1 MDRRKKTTGKINGMF
16 HTSGT
21 KHGSYSVGLT
31 VLVIAIVIVFNL
43 VIGQIPE
50 AYRNLDVSSTKIYEI
65 SDTTKDL
72 LSGLNDKVDMK
83 VLAVKEDTD
92 DRIKTFISKYAAL
105 SDKINVEWIDPVLHP
120 STLTEYNASEN
131 TIVVSCEATGKTTTI
146 SFDKILV
153 MDMSSYYYSGN
164 TSYSEFDGDGQLTS
178 AVNYVT
184 SDVQKTIYKVSGH
197 GEADLSS
204 TVTDLMSKNNYT
216 LTELNLLMADSIPD
230 DCDLLLMNAP
240 TNDLSENEVTLLTN
254 YLAAG
259 GKVMCLLGDNSLTD
273 LPNLASVLKVYGIE
287 GADGYI
293 ADPTRCYQNQPYYIF
308 PQLNVSGDLANGIS
322 SQMVLLTNAHGV
334 TLTDPARDTITT
346 STFMETSENG
356 YAVTESEQKQG
367 TYELGVVATETIS
380 SGDDSSDDTDADS
393 SDADSED
400 TEDSEESSTTEA
412 RLTVISAGSLIDQNI
427 TDAFSQLENT
437 QIFMNAVSA
446 NFDGVQN
453 LSIEAKSLGTEYNT
467 IQHAGLFSL
476 LVIFGIPAVILIAG
490 FSVWFRRR
498 KA

>member
-1 MDRRKKTTGKINGMF
+1 MDRRKKTTGKIKGMF

-50 AYRNLDVSSTKIYEI
+50 AYRNLDMSSTKIYEI

-83 VLAVKEDTD
+83 VLAVKKDTD

-105 SDKINVEWIDPVLHP
+105 SDKINIEWIDPVLHP
-120 STLTEYNASEN
+120 SALTEYNASEN

-164 TSYSEFDGDGQLTS
+164 ASYSEFDGDGQLTS

-197 GEADLSS
+197 GEAELSS

-259 GKVMCLLGDNSLTD
+259 GKVMFLLGDTSLTD
-273 LPNLASVLKVYGIE
+273 FPNLASVLKVYGIE
-287 GADGYI
+287 GVDGYI

-322 SQMVLLTNAHGV
+322 SQMVLLTNTHGM

-380 SGDDSSDDTDADS
+380 SGDDS
-393 SDADSED
+393 
-400 TEDSEESSTTEA
+400 EESSTTEA

-427 TDAFSQLENT
+427 TDAFSQLENA

>member
-1 MDRRKKTTGKINGMF
+1 MDRRKKTTGKIKGMF

-50 AYRNLDVSSTKIYEI
+50 AYRNLDMSSTKIYEI

-83 VLAVKEDTD
+83 VLAVKKDTD

-120 STLTEYNASEN
+120 SALTEYNASEN

-153 MDMSSYYYSGN
+153 MDTSSYYYSGN
-164 TSYSEFDGDGQLTS
+164 ASYSEFDGDGQLTS

-197 GEADLSS
+197 GEAELSS

-259 GKVMCLLGDNSLTD
+259 GKVMCLLGDTSLTD
-273 LPNLASVLKVYGIE
+273 FPNLASVLKVYGIE
-287 GADGYI
+287 GVDGYI

-322 SQMVLLTNAHGV
+322 SQMVLLTNAHGM
-334 TLTDPARDTITT
+334 TLTDPTRDTITT
-346 STFMETSENG
+346 SAFMETSEM
-356 YAVTESEQKQG
+356 
-367 TYELGVVATETIS
+367 
-380 SGDDSSDDTDADS
+380 DT
-393 SDADSED
+393 
-400 TEDSEESSTTEA
+400 
-412 RLTVISAGSLIDQNI
+412 Q
-427 TDAFSQLENT
+427 
-437 QIFMNAVSA
+437 
-446 NFDGVQN
+446 
-453 LSIEAKSLGTEYNT
+453 
-467 IQHAGLFSL
+467 
-476 LVIFGIPAVILIAG
+476 
-490 FSVWFRRR
+490 
-498 KA
+498 

>member
-1 MDRRKKTTGKINGMF
+1 MF

-50 AYRNLDVSSTKIYEI
+50 AYRNLDMSSTKIYEI

-72 LSGLNDKVDMK
+72 LGGLNDKVDMK
-83 VLAVKEDTD
+83 VLAVKKDTD

-120 STLTEYNASEN
+120 SALTEYNTSEN

-153 MDMSSYYYSGN
+153 MDMSSYYSGN
-164 TSYSEFDGDGQLTS
+164 ASYSEFDGDGQLTS

-184 SDVQKTIYKVSGH
+184 SNVQKTIYKVSGH
-197 GEADLSS
+197 GEAELSS

-259 GKVMCLLGDNSLTD
+259 GKVMCLLGDTSLTD
-273 LPNLASVLKVYGIE
+273 FPNLASVLKVYGIE
-287 GADGYI
+287 GVDGYI

-322 SQMVLLTNAHGV
+322 SQMVLLTNAHGM
-334 TLTDPARDTITT
+334 TLTILPVGLCICGNRHVPVCSD
-346 STFMETSENG
+346 G
-356 YAVTESEQKQG
+356 K
-367 TYELGVVATETIS
+367 
-380 SGDDSSDDTDADS
+380 SDDRIYQYIWYSAYLVSLEWNSFHASKQCSQRIGRCAYHSDS
-393 SDADSED
+393 DCCLYLSDDRKYSD
-400 TEDSEESSTTEA
+400 CRCDRSSWCDRRCGRVLCE
-412 RLTVISAGSLIDQNI
+412 I
-427 TDAFSQLENT
+427 
-437 QIFMNAVSA
+437 
-446 NFDGVQN
+446 
-453 LSIEAKSLGTEYNT
+453 KSL
-467 IQHAGLFSL
+467 
-476 LVIFGIPAVILIAG
+476 
-490 FSVWFRRR
+490 
-498 KA
+498 

>member
-1 MDRRKKTTGKINGMF
+1 MDRRKKTTGKIKGMF

-50 AYRNLDVSSTKIYEI
+50 AYRNLDMSSTKIYEI

-83 VLAVKEDTD
+83 VLAVKKDTD

-120 STLTEYNASEN
+120 SALTEYNASEN

-164 TSYSEFDGDGQLTS
+164 ASYSEFDGEGQLTS

-197 GEADLSS
+197 GEAELSS

-216 LTELNLLMADSIPD
+216 LTELNLLMADSIPN

-259 GKVMCLLGDNSLTD
+259 GKVMCLLGDTSLTD
-273 LPNLASVLKVYGIE
+273 FPNLASVLKVYGIE

-322 SQMVLLTNAHGV
+322 SQMVLLTNTHGM
-334 TLTDPARDTITT
+334 TLTDPTRDTITT
-346 STFMETSENG
+346 SAFMETSENG

-380 SGDDSSDDTDADS
+380 SGD
-393 SDADSED
+393 
-400 TEDSEESSTTEA
+400 DSEESSTTEA

>member
-1 MDRRKKTTGKINGMF
+1 MDRRKKTTGKIKGMF

-50 AYRNLDVSSTKIYEI
+50 AYRNLDMSSTKIYEI

-83 VLAVKEDTD
+83 VLAVKKDTD

-120 STLTEYNASEN
+120 SALTEYNASEN

-146 SFDKILV
+146 SF
-153 MDMSSYYYSGN
+153 
-164 TSYSEFDGDGQLTS
+164 

-197 GEADLSS
+197 GEAELSS

-259 GKVMCLLGDNSLTD
+259 GKVMCLLGDTSLTD
-273 LPNLASVLKVYGIE
+273 FPNLASVLKVYGIE
-287 GADGYI
+287 GVDGYI

-322 SQMVLLTNAHGV
+322 SQMVLLTNAHGM
-334 TLTDPARDTITT
+334 TLTDPTRDTITT
-346 STFMETSENG
+346 SAFMETSENG

-380 SGDDSSDDTDADS
+380 SGDDSSSDS
-393 SDADSED
+393 SDAEATDTTTDDSES

-427 TDAFSQLENT
+427 TDAFSQLENA

>member
-1 MDRRKKTTGKINGMF
+1 MDRRKKTTGKIKGMF

-50 AYRNLDVSSTKIYEI
+50 AYRNLDMSSTKIYEI

-72 LSGLNDKVDMK
+72 LGGLNDKVDMK
-83 VLAVKEDTD
+83 VLAVKKDTD

-120 STLTEYNASEN
+120 SALTEYNTSEN
-131 TIVVSCEATGKTTTI
+131 TTGKTTTI

-153 MDMSSYYYSGN
+153 MDMSSYYSGN
-164 TSYSEFDGDGQLTS
+164 ASYSEFDGDGQLTS

-184 SDVQKTIYKVSGH
+184 SNVQKTIYKVSGH
-197 GEADLSS
+197 GEAELSS

-259 GKVMCLLGDNSLTD
+259 GKVMCLLGDTSLTD
-273 LPNLASVLKVYGIE
+273 FPNLASVLKVYGIE
-287 GADGYI
+287 GVDGYI

-322 SQMVLLTNAHGV
+322 SQMVLLTNAHGM
-334 TLTDPARDTITT
+334 TLTDPTRDTITT
-346 STFMETSENG
+346 SAFMETSENG

-380 SGDDSSDDTDADS
+380 SGDDS
-393 SDADSED
+393 
-400 TEDSEESSTTEA
+400 EESSTTEA

-427 TDAFSQLENT
+427 TDAFSQLENA

>member
-1 MDRRKKTTGKINGMF
+1 MF

-50 AYRNLDVSSTKIYEI
+50 AYRNLDMSSTKIYEI

-83 VLAVKEDTD
+83 VLAVKKDTD
-92 DRIKTFISKYAAL
+92 DRIKTFFSKYAAL

-120 STLTEYNASEN
+120 SALTEYNASEN

-164 TSYSEFDGDGQLTS
+164 ASYSEFDGDGQLTS

-184 SDVQKTIYKVSGH
+184 SDAQKTIYKVSGH
-197 GEADLSS
+197 GEAELSS

-259 GKVMCLLGDNSLTD
+259 GKVMCLLGDTSLTD
-273 LPNLASVLKVYGIE
+273 FAGICVKSKNGRTDHIFSLSDATQTATYQGMKVKADYAVISNRYAGDNRTLFMGNGTQLIAPGVSIRTSV
-287 GADGYI
+287 
-293 ADPTRCYQNQPYYIF
+293 P
-308 PQLNVSGDLANGIS
+308 AN
-322 SQMVLLTNAHGV
+322 VLL
-334 TLTDPARDTITT
+334 
-346 STFMETSENG
+346 
-356 YAVTESEQKQG
+356 EQKEG
-367 TYELGVVATETIS
+367 KWYILSSASCTVVIGGKKMKVEAAQKTKRCIS
-380 SGDDSSDDTDADS
+380 C
-393 SDADSED
+393 
-400 TEDSEESSTTEA
+400 
-412 RLTVISAGSLIDQNI
+412 
-427 TDAFSQLENT
+427 
-437 QIFMNAVSA
+437 
-446 NFDGVQN
+446 
-453 LSIEAKSLGTEYNT
+453 
-467 IQHAGLFSL
+467 
-476 LVIFGIPAVILIAG
+476 P
-490 FSVWFRRR
+490 
-498 KA
+498 